1 MCMHGSAGLPQP
13 YRVHIAKIF
22 VCTDEQS
29 AIVRARHQ
37 GENAMQ
43 VIHLQWDGPST
54 LEEIQGMNNDHDY
67 GVYQVYGSH
76 PVYGSDVLLY
86 IGKAGEQTFSVRLQ
100 QEGWHYNQDARNIRY
115 YVGRLAGER
124 TPSDTKWSHQIDMVE
139 TLLIHSHWPAAN
151 SRNIQTLGSHATEIS
166 ETHILNWGQRRS
178 LLSEV
183 SGLMLTDQHDDIPNY
198 HVYGDEDNI
207 LGV

>member
-1 MCMHGSAGLPQP
+1 M
-13 YRVHIAKIF
+13 
-22 VCTDEQS
+22 T
-29 AIVRARHQ
+29 
-37 GENAMQ
+37 
-43 VIHLQWDGPST
+43 VIHLQWDGPFT
-54 LEEIQGMNNDHDY
+54 LEEVREMNADHDY

-100 QEGWHYNQDARNIRY
+100 QEFWHYNQDARNIRY

-124 TPSDTKWSHQIDMVE
+124 TPKDAEWGHQIELVE

-151 SRNIQTLGSHATEIS
+151 SRNIQTLGGQAAEMADIHV
-166 ETHILNWGQRRS
+166 LNWGQRRT

-183 SGLMLTDQHDDIPNY
+183 SGLMLTDRYNAIPNY
-198 HVYGDEDNI
+198 HCYGDEDNS
-207 LGV
+207 LDVY